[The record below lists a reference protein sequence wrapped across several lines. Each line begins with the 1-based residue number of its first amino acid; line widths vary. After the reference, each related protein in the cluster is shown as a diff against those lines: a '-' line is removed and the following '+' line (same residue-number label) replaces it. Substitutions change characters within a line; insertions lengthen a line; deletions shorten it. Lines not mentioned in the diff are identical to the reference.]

1 MRKWMAYNYEFL
13 DEEEIVRVTNEEFVK
28 IRRDDLQG
36 NIDIEISI
44 STAED
49 NSAKAQE
56 LSFLLQ
62 TMGPNQDFEINK
74 ILMGQ
79 IMRLSRQPELEKQ
92 IMEFEP
98 QQDPMAEQAKQLEMM
113 KMQLE
118 IELMKAN
125 IADKMA
131 RAGENEI
138 DAEVKKAKMQTEL
151 GKASKLQSEGDR
163 IDQDFILKDGGIDAK
178 TKYEEDEAKFMRDRQ
193 AKIEDRESSRLH
205 DLDKL
210 ALKEMLGSSKQA
222 TKELK

>member
-1 MRKWMAYNYEFL
+1 MTKGP
-13 DEEEIVRVTNEEFVK
+13 

-151 GKASKLQSEGDR
+151 AKARKLQSEGDR
-163 IDQDFILKDGGIDAK
+163 IDQDFIMKDGGIDAK

>member
-1 MRKWMAYNYEFL
+1 
-13 DEEEIVRVTNEEFVK
+13 
-28 IRRDDLQG
+28 
-36 NIDIEISI
+36 
-44 STAED
+44 
-49 NSAKAQE
+49 
-56 LSFLLQ
+56 
-62 TMGPNQDFEINK
+62 
-74 ILMGQ
+74 
-79 IMRLSRQPELEKQ
+79 
-92 IMEFEP
+92 MEFEP
-98 QQDPMAEQAKQLEMM
+98 QQDPMAEQAKQLEMV

-151 GKASKLQSEGDR
+151 AKARKLQSEGDR
-163 IDQDFILKDGGIDAK
+163 IDQDFIMKDGGIDAK